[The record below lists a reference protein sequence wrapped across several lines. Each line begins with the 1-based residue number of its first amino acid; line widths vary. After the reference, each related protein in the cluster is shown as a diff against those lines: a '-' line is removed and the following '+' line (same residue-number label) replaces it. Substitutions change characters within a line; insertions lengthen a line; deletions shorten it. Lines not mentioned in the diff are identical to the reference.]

1 MNDKFKYEIIIRIN
15 QKRMEW
21 VNPDEN
27 LLKREFL
34 SDQHKSAYMLCRL
47 KTAQYNITIHSKQQ
61 QQAAAAVRVRST
73 SVKCTC

>member
-1 MNDKFKYEIIIRIN
+1 
-15 QKRMEW
+15 MEW

-47 KTAQYNITIHSKQQ
+47 KTAQHNITTHNKQ
-61 QQAAAAVRVRST
+61 QQAAAAIVRVRST